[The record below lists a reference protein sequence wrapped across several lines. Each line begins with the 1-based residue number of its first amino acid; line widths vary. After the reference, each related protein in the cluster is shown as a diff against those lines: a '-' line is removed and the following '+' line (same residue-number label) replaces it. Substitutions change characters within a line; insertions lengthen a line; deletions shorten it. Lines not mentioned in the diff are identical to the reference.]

1 MKCLAILFTFVALSE
16 CLVKI
21 PLQRE
26 KTRRG
31 MLREKNLLESFQKT
45 HHDIDTEFITT
56 FSKRGRFK
64 KPLKNFQDLTYYGT
78 IYIGT
83 PPQPFKVLFDTGS
96 SSLWVPSIYCKD
108 KACKTHHRF
117 DPRKSSTFQGT
128 EQPFS
133 IKYGKGSME
142 GIFGLDTVKISN
154 LTISDMEFGLS
165 TRESEYFTKSIYD
178 GILGLGPGRRSSFI
192 DNLMKKGLLEKDE
205 FSVYLSGKTDG
216 SMVIFGGIDQS
227 YFTGRINWIPVKYQW
242 RIAVDS
248 ILVNSK
254 KIACRDGCQALLDTG
269 TSLLLGPKSE
279 INQIQQAVGKVR
291 LTFADFLHTH
301 SFNCRN
307 LRKMPNVVFVING
320 IQYPLTP
327 QAYTHKDNGH
337 CKSGF
342 SSGSKDYD
350 HLILGDMFLR
360 EYYSIFDRGNNQV
373 GLAKAV

>member
-1 MKCLAILFTFVALSE
+1 QEWFVVLQASTYCDLFLTQIYRIILHKYEELKCKAKRERQGSAAMHICF
-16 CLVKI
+16 I
-21 PLQRE
+21 NLQ
-26 KTRRG
+26 
-31 MLREKNLLESFQKT
+31 
-45 HHDIDTEFITT
+45 
-56 FSKRGRFK
+56 
-64 KPLKNFQDLTYYGT
+64 LTYYGT

-96 SSLWVPSIYCKD
+96 SPLWVPSISCKD
-108 KACKTHHRF
+108 KAYSKHHRF
-117 DPRKSSTFQGT
+117 DPRKSSTFHGT
-128 EQPFS
+128 GQPFS
-133 IKYGKGSME
+133 IKYGKGSVE
-142 GIFGLDTVKISN
+142 V
-154 LTISDMEFGLS
+154 
-165 TRESEYFTKSIYD
+165 
-178 GILGLGPGRRSSFI
+178 ILGRDTIQDKLGI
-192 DNLMKKGLLEKDE
+192 QTYK
-205 FSVYLSGKTDG
+205 YLTVLCISKAIASQYG

-227 YFTGRINWIPVKYQW
+227 YFTGRINWIPVIYKYQW

-254 KIACRDGCQALLDTG
+254 KIACRDGCQAVLDTG

-279 INQIQQAVGKVR
+279 INQIQQAIGKVR
-291 LTFADFLHTH
+291 LTFH

-327 QAYTHKDNGH
+327 QAYTRKDNGH

-360 EYYSIFDRGNNQV
+360 EYYSVFDRGNNQV

>member
-1 MKCLAILFTFVALSE
+1 QEWFVVLQASTYCDLFLTQIYRIILHKYEELKCKAKRERQGSAAMHICF
-16 CLVKI
+16 I
-21 PLQRE
+21 NLQ
-26 KTRRG
+26 
-31 MLREKNLLESFQKT
+31 
-45 HHDIDTEFITT
+45 
-56 FSKRGRFK
+56 
-64 KPLKNFQDLTYYGT
+64 LTYYGT

-96 SSLWVPSIYCKD
+96 SPLWVPSISCKD
-108 KACKTHHRF
+108 KAYSKF
-117 DPRKSSTFQGT
+117 DPRKSSTFHGT
-128 EQPFS
+128 GQPFS
-133 IKYGKGSME
+133 IKYGKGSVE
-142 GIFGLDTVKISN
+142 VILGRDTVKRGRETELKQRVKRPTPLLLI
-154 LTISDMEFGLS
+154 LHTI
-165 TRESEYFTKSIYD
+165 
-178 GILGLGPGRRSSFI
+178 
-192 DNLMKKGLLEKDE
+192 
-205 FSVYLSGKTDG
+205 YLCFRKTDG

-227 YFTGRINWIPVKYQW
+227 YFTGRINWIPVIYKYQW

-254 KIACRDGCQALLDTG
+254 KIACRDGCQAVLDTG

-279 INQIQQAVGKVR
+279 INQIQIMSKLNSFPYLFQ
-291 LTFADFLHTH
+291 H

-327 QAYTHKDNGH
+327 QAYTRKDNGH

-360 EYYSIFDRGNNQV
+360 EYYSVFDRGNNQV

>member
-1 MKCLAILFTFVALSE
+1 QEWFVVLQASTYCDLFLERQGSAAMHICF
-16 CLVKI
+16 I
-21 PLQRE
+21 NLQ
-26 KTRRG
+26 
-31 MLREKNLLESFQKT
+31 
-45 HHDIDTEFITT
+45 
-56 FSKRGRFK
+56 
-64 KPLKNFQDLTYYGT
+64 LTYYGT

-96 SSLWVPSIYCKD
+96 SPLWVPSISCKD
-108 KACKTHHRF
+108 KAYSKHHRF
-117 DPRKSSTFQGT
+117 DPRKSSTFHGT
-128 EQPFS
+128 GQPFS
-133 IKYGKGSME
+133 IKYGKGSVE
-142 GIFGLDTVKISN
+142 VILGRDTVKLGIQTYKYLTVLCISKAIRPTP
-154 LTISDMEFGLS
+154 LLLILHTI
-165 TRESEYFTKSIYD
+165 
-178 GILGLGPGRRSSFI
+178 
-192 DNLMKKGLLEKDE
+192 
-205 FSVYLSGKTDG
+205 YLCFRKTDG

-227 YFTGRINWIPVKYQW
+227 YFTGRINWIPVIYKYQW

-254 KIACRDGCQALLDTG
+254 KIACRDGCQAVLDTG

-279 INQIQQAVGKVR
+279 INQIQQAIGKVR
-291 LTFADFLHTH
+291 LTFADFLHTVH

-327 QAYTHKDNGH
+327 QAYTRKDNGH

-360 EYYSIFDRGNNQV
+360 EYYSVFDRGNNQV

>member
-1 MKCLAILFTFVALSE
+1 MSSKEIFTTKKDAL
-16 CLVKI
+16 VDV
-21 PLQRE
+21 R
-26 KTRRG
+26 
-31 MLREKNLLESFQKT
+31 
-45 HHDIDTEFITT
+45 
-56 FSKRGRFK
+56 
-64 KPLKNFQDLTYYGT
+64 
-78 IYIGT
+78 
-83 PPQPFKVLFDTGS
+83 
-96 SSLWVPSIYCKD
+96 
-108 KACKTHHRF
+108 HHRF
-117 DPRKSSTFQGT
+117 DPRKSSTFHGT
-128 EQPFS
+128 GQPFS
-133 IKYGKGSME
+133 IKYGKGSVE
-142 GIFGLDTVKISN
+142 VILGRDTVKH
-154 LTISDMEFGLS
+154 TI
-165 TRESEYFTKSIYD
+165 
-178 GILGLGPGRRSSFI
+178 
-192 DNLMKKGLLEKDE
+192 
-205 FSVYLSGKTDG
+205 YLCFRKTDG

-227 YFTGRINWIPVKYQW
+227 YFTGRINWIPVIYKYQW

-254 KIACRDGCQALLDTG
+254 KIACRDGCQAVLDTG

-279 INQIQQAVGKVR
+279 INQIQQAIGKVR

-327 QAYTHKDNGH
+327 QAYTRKDNGH

-360 EYYSIFDRGNNQV
+360 EYYSVFDRGNNQV